1 MKQPGGHH
9 RPAWTRNHA
18 FTLIELVTVIVII
31 GILSVVAVPMFL
43 DYKIDAM
50 KSTCKG
56 AVGAMRAGIANFRA
70 WSTTDAG
77 GAVARFPTITE
88 LETAGTILRDGVPDN
103 PFDGGATKNNV
114 VDATGE
120 TSGTIVGS
128 DGGWCY
134 NPDTGEVWANTL
146 TKSVLESQF

>member
-1 MKQPGGHH
+1 MIRTTIHRRIRCSRGG
-9 RPAWTRNHA
+9 A
-18 FTLIELVTVIVII
+18 FTLIELLTVIVII

-43 DYKIDAM
+43 DYRIDAM

-56 AVGAMRAGIANFRA
+56 AVGALRSGIANFHA
-70 WSTTDAG
+70 WSATDAG
-77 GAVARFPTITE
+77 GANPRFPAISE
-88 LETAGTILRDGVPDN
+88 LETAGVILKDGVPDN

-120 TSGTIVGS
+120 TRGTIVGS

-134 NPDTGEVWANTL
+134 NPDTGEIWANTL
-146 TKSVLESQF
+146 TKSALESQY